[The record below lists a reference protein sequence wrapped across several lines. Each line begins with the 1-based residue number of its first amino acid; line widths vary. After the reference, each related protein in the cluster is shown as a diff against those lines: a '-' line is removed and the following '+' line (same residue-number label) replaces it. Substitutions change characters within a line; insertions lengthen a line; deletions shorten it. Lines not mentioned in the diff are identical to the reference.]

1 MDNLKFYPYLTD
13 DLMEKSGC
21 MIEKFQ
27 FFYYPND
34 MEAPLRGEKKG
45 VGVIKITDPLDM
57 WSLAQDGITFKKKVS
72 IAYPDFLF
80 GAEGIA
86 CKNAEIGICIM
97 WTNNRLTQTGL
108 ILPNSDITTA
118 AGRTCYFEHTFNPG
132 EVEGDL
138 QLSVCLYVKKSAS
151 EILDGEEELMN
162 EEGVT
167 IGELDDIVVDFDS
180 VNMEFPIEELY
191 SDKEP
196 LWWIEFS
203 QWEDPKS
210 LEKFT
215 KDNICIYL
223 NPYYS
228 ACPMTDG
235 NIKNVDLLIDILVTS
250 YLMIF
255 ERLSEEDL
263 QATRNDVGL
272 EANSICSIL
281 HQFIGECNKTE
292 LRFESPEALLRTLQI
307 NLRAKLTEEDK

>member
-235 NIKNVDLLIDILVTS
+235 NIKNVDLLIDILATS

-272 EANSICSIL
+272 EANSICLSLI
-281 HQFIGECNKTE
+281 HI
-292 LRFESPEALLRTLQI
+292 
-307 NLRAKLTEEDK
+307 

>member
-132 EVEGDL
+132 EVEGEDN
-138 QLSVCLYVKKSAS
+138 
-151 EILDGEEELMN
+151 LMKHGN
-162 EEGVT
+162 AK
-167 IGELDDIVVDFDS
+167 
-180 VNMEFPIEELY
+180 NM
-191 SDKEP
+191 
-196 LWWIEFS
+196 
-203 QWEDPKS
+203 Q
-210 LEKFT
+210 
-215 KDNICIYL
+215 
-223 NPYYS
+223 
-228 ACPMTDG
+228 
-235 NIKNVDLLIDILVTS
+235 
-250 YLMIF
+250 
-255 ERLSEEDL
+255 
-263 QATRNDVGL
+263 
-272 EANSICSIL
+272 
-281 HQFIGECNKTE
+281 
-292 LRFESPEALLRTLQI
+292 
-307 NLRAKLTEEDK
+307 

>member
-45 VGVIKITDPLDM
+45 AGVIKITDPLDM

-196 LWWIEFS
+196 LL
-203 QWEDPKS
+203 S
-210 LEKFT
+210 L
-215 KDNICIYL
+215 IHI
-223 NPYYS
+223 
-228 ACPMTDG
+228 
-235 NIKNVDLLIDILVTS
+235 
-250 YLMIF
+250 
-255 ERLSEEDL
+255 
-263 QATRNDVGL
+263 
-272 EANSICSIL
+272 
-281 HQFIGECNKTE
+281 
-292 LRFESPEALLRTLQI
+292 
-307 NLRAKLTEEDK
+307 